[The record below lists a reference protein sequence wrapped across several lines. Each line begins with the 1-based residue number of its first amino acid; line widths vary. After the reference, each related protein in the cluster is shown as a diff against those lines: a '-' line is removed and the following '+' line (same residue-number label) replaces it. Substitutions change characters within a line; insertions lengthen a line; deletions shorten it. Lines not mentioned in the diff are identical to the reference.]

1 MDWNFLFFANSILLG
16 IGLAMDAFSVS
27 VVNGLNEPDMKQRKH
42 LLIAGVFAF
51 FQALMPMLGWL
62 CIHSVV
68 QYFDSFETLTPWIA
82 MILLV
87 FIGGKMIREGLSNE
101 QNTKKT
107 TSLSLTALLVQ
118 GIATSI
124 DALSVGFAIA
134 TYNFTMALT
143 ASLLIA
149 ATTFFICF
157 GGVSVGKRV
166 GTLISG
172 KASFLGGAILIAIGL
187 EIWITGIF

>member
-1 MDWNFLFFANSILLG
+1 
-16 IGLAMDAFSVS
+16 MDAFSVS